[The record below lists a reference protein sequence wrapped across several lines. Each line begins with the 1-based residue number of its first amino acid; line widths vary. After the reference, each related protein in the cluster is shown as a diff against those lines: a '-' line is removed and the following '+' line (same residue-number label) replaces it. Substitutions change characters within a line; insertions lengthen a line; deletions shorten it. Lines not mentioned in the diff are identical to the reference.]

1 MRQIRQC
8 DGREME
14 GALRAHEPC
23 SCGPLCSECRRE
35 ENTFGRT
42 TDVPPGC
49 CRCRSIAR
57 AAFAGSGQASSE
69 AANEP
74 DPFFALPRRYHSNR
88 HVPGRAEA
96 STLRESVLL
105 CTPG

>member
-35 ENTFGRT
+35 ENIFDRT

-49 CRCRSIAR
+49 YRCRSIAR
-57 AAFAGSGQASSE
+57 AAFAGSGQTSLE
-69 AANEP
+69 AANVP
-74 DPFFALPRRYHSNR
+74 NPFFALPRRSHSSR
-88 HVPGRAEA
+88 HVLGRAKV
-96 STLRESVLL
+96 STLPESVLP
-105 CTPG
+105 CTPD